1 MGMSRHNRVQSY
13 VETGF
18 ILKLYLSQKMMAE
31 ILVEASKMQVRE
43 LEYNLS
49 LDCEYCFMSPFS
61 ADEPPILVGNSQ
73 FLLSQL

>member
-49 LDCEYCFMSPFS
+49 LDCEYGFMSPFS